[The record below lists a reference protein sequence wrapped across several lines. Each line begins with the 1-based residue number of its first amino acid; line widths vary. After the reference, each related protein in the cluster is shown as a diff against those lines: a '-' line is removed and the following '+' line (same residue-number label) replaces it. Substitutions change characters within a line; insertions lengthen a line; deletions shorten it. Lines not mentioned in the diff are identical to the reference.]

1 MMAWLQHLPP
11 RADVS
16 RDCRRRSNQ
25 GRVNNPSRAVGEVE
39 TRRGT
44 SDPTDLHDTL
54 GKLEILKL
62 RADVKARQGSNF
74 HLMRFHDDFTRQR
87 FAPISIVRQAML
99 NDDSPTL

>member
-1 MMAWLQHLPP
+1 MMAWLRHLPP

-44 SDPTDLHDTL
+44 SDPTDLHDTP
-54 GKLEILKL
+54 GKLEIMM
-62 RADVKARQGSNF
+62 RRVDMKARQGSNF
-74 HLMRFHDDFTRQR
+74 NLMRFHDNFPRQR
-87 FAPISIVRQAML
+87 FAPISIVRRAMP